1 MWHLPFPPPDPG
13 RERSSPSPK
22 AFIVAQSTWVRF
34 PACNHLLL
42 QFQVTW
48 CPLLVTT
55 GIAWPWC
62 TDTCMQ
68 SILTNKRNKILNRTK
83 FKSLCYHGI
92 LMTGLMEGST
102 PTSTSFNLIV
112 VHSHQP
118 FFHRKNPSFCL
129 FGQNLDGKLAF
140 SPNPSRLVVVVGY
153 WGAWFLCTSVSLT
166 RIFYHQ
172 IMHPTCLSGSL
183 YQLIL
188 KNQGGPQ

>member
-1 MWHLPFPPPDPG
+1 MTPSLPTSRSRQVKILPFPRGFHCNPEYLGLIPSMQPSLTPVPG
-13 RERSSPSPK
+13 YLMSSSGHHRHCM
-22 AFIVAQSTWVRF
+22 T
-34 PACNHLLL
+34 
-42 QFQVTW
+42 
-48 CPLLVTT
+48 LVH
-55 GIAWPWC
+55 IH
-62 TDTCMQ
+62 TCMQ

-102 PTSTSFNLIV
+102 PTSTSFNLMV

-118 FFHRKNPSFCL
+118 FFHRKNLSLCL

-140 SPNPSRLVVVVGY
+140 SPHPSWLVVVVGY

-166 RIFYHQ
+166 RILYHQ